1 MLTCHSAR
9 QQQARC
15 RVFRACRACAEAHTA
30 GRGGGRRL
38 CMEGV
43 EGGARTRPNRARH
56 GFAVPWG
63 GAVRVSSKP
72 LSTKMARGRGPDRT
86 VGAPIHTAV
95 RALACPATRALPLAG
110 HASRFRPAAAAR
122 PGLDCAPAAC
132 HGLGET
138 PDLPQ
143 RKSRN
148 PARPGMQER
157 SLRLGTALH
166 QWSNFGLG
174 VSGVLHRGPSLQKSP
189 ARRGCSEGHTRWL
202 ARHEARH
209 RCLRRA

>member
-1 MLTCHSAR
+1 MLSVSCPSFGPVGEAGDEQQCACSHSSAECLASTLPRTHRRCGPTVLTCHSAR

-30 GRGGGRRL
+30 GRGGGGRL

-86 VGAPIHTAV
+86 VGAQIHTAV

-110 HASRFRPAAAAR
+110 F
-122 PGLDCAPAAC
+122 
-132 HGLGET
+132 T
-138 PDLPQ
+138 PLC
-143 RKSRN
+143 
-148 PARPGMQER
+148 
-157 SLRLGTALH
+157 
-166 QWSNFGLG
+166 
-174 VSGVLHRGPSLQKSP
+174 VLWRV
-189 ARRGCSEGHTRWL
+189 
-202 ARHEARH
+202 
-209 RCLRRA
+209 LRRVRSHSPDTPAGSDLQPPAGRRLRTSSMSRVGRDA

>member
-1 MLTCHSAR
+1 MG
-9 QQQARC
+9 RC
-15 RVFRACRACAEAHTA
+15 RASELETAEHKDD
-30 GRGGGRRL
+30 
-38 CMEGV
+38 
-43 EGGARTRPNRARH
+43 TRPWSRQDCGRSNSHRCACS
-56 GFAVPWG
+56 G
-63 GAVRVSSKP
+63 VSCD
-72 LSTKMARGRGPDRT
+72 TC
-86 VGAPIHTAV
+86 APTRRIHTAV

-174 VSGVLHRGPSLQKSP
+174 VSGVLHRGPSLQQSP

>member
-1 MLTCHSAR
+1 MLSVSCPSFGPVGEAGDEQQCACSHSSAECLASTLPRTHRRCGPTVLTCHSAR

-30 GRGGGRRL
+30 GRGGGGRL

-110 HASRFRPAAAAR
+110 F
-122 PGLDCAPAAC
+122 
-132 HGLGET
+132 T
-138 PDLPQ
+138 PLC
-143 RKSRN
+143 
-148 PARPGMQER
+148 
-157 SLRLGTALH
+157 
-166 QWSNFGLG
+166 
-174 VSGVLHRGPSLQKSP
+174 VLWRV
-189 ARRGCSEGHTRWL
+189 
-202 ARHEARH
+202 
-209 RCLRRA
+209 LRRVRSHSPDTPAGSDLQPPAGPRLRTSSMSRVGRDA

>member
-1 MLTCHSAR
+1 MLSVSCPSFGPVGEAGDEQQCACSHSSAECLASTLPRTHRRCGPTVLTCHSAR

-63 GAVRVSSKP
+63 GAVRVSSRP
-72 LSTKMARGRGPDRT
+72 LSTKMTRGRGPDRT

-110 HASRFRPAAAAR
+110 F
-122 PGLDCAPAAC
+122 
-132 HGLGET
+132 T
-138 PDLPQ
+138 PLC
-143 RKSRN
+143 
-148 PARPGMQER
+148 
-157 SLRLGTALH
+157 
-166 QWSNFGLG
+166 
-174 VSGVLHRGPSLQKSP
+174 VLWRV
-189 ARRGCSEGHTRWL
+189 
-202 ARHEARH
+202 
-209 RCLRRA
+209 LRRVRSHSPDTPAGSDLQPPAGPRLRTSSMSRVGRDA